1 VRTVVCRFADAA
13 RLRRALSQGDAEL
26 EVAEGE
32 TLADGEWVLAIVEVK
47 GKRATALAARGI
59 LREGERPKLGFEA
72 RDWEK
77 LAALTAPSVP
87 PPGAAAE
94 PPEEPSPETDRS
106 PAVPPAAPSTGT
118 LSARIL
124 LVDDDPALREVVCA
138 MLEAVGLET
147 EAVASA
153 EEALARIDAGDV
165 DLVVLDWG
173 LPGESGLELCRRL
186 RARPEHARLP
196 VLFLT
201 GRVSSHDMVEA
212 FASGADD
219 YVHKPF
225 RAPELGARIF
235 GLLRRARVSAA

>member
-1 VRTVVCRFADAA
+1 VRTVTCRFADAA
-13 RLRRALSQGDAEL
+13 RLRHALAQGDAEL
-26 EVAEGE
+26 ELDEGQ
-32 TLADGEWVLAIVEVK
+32 TVGDGEWVLAIVEVR
-47 GKRATALAARGI
+47 GVRATALAARGI
-59 LREGERPKLGFEA
+59 VREGERHRVGFEA

-77 LAALTAPSVP
+77 LAALAASP
-87 PPGAAAE
+87 AAE
-94 PPEEPSPETDRS
+94 EEEDAVPKTDRS
-106 PAVPPAAPSTGT
+106 PAAPSTGS
-118 LSARIL
+118 LAARIL
-124 LVDDDPALREVVCA
+124 VVDDDAELRDVVSA

-147 EAVASA
+147 DAVATA
-153 EEALARIDAGDV
+153 EEALAKIEAGAC

-201 GRVSSHDMVEA
+201 GRTSSHDLVEA

-219 YVHKPF
+219 YVLKPF

-235 GLLRRARVSAA
+235 GLLRRARVGAP

>member
-1 VRTVVCRFADAA
+1 VRTVTCRFADAA
-13 RLRRALSQGDAEL
+13 CLRRALAQGDAEL
-26 EVAEGE
+26 ELDEGQ
-32 TLADGEWVLAIVEVK
+32 TVGDGEWVLAIVEVR
-47 GKRATALAARGI
+47 GVRATALAARGI
-59 LREGERPKLGFEA
+59 VREGERHRVGFEA

-77 LAALTAPSVP
+77 LAALAASP
-87 PPGAAAE
+87 AAE
-94 PPEEPSPETDRS
+94 EEDAVPKTDRS
-106 PAVPPAAPSTGT
+106 PQVPPAAPSTGS
-118 LSARIL
+118 LAARIL
-124 LVDDDPALREVVCA
+124 VVDDDAELRDVVSA

-147 EAVASA
+147 DAVATA
-153 EEALARIDAGDV
+153 EEALAKIEAGAC

-201 GRVSSHDMVEA
+201 GRTSSHDLVEA

-219 YVHKPF
+219 YVLKPF

-235 GLLRRARVSAA
+235 GLLRRARVGAP